1 MNKNK
6 INKKIDKIEQRR
18 QSGMRI
24 STAEIK
30 MLIKECVRQGGMYTA
45 PDFKEYIVANSGKDV
60 TRGQISGAVSQLVD
74 TKEIVRVGRGL
85 FAKDMKVAV
94 NKKKP
99 NDDEVKDA
107 LKIQIYN
114 TLIKV
119 EKELATTISS
129 IDIWKLNGENFEIV
143 TKMRE
148 LKDSIEEIK
157 TQCK

>member
-1 MNKNK
+1 M
-6 INKKIDKIEQRR
+6 EQRR

-99 NDDEVKDA
+99 NDDEVKDT

-148 LKDSIEEIK
+148 LKDFIEEIK

>member
-1 MNKNK
+1 
-6 INKKIDKIEQRR
+6 
-18 QSGMRI
+18 MRI

-30 MLIKECVRQGGMYTA
+30 MLIKECIRQGGMYTA
-45 PDFKEYIVANSGKDV
+45 SDFKEYIAANSEKDV
-60 TRGQISGAVSQLVD
+60 TRGQISGALYQLVD
-74 TKEIVRVGRGL
+74 MKEIVRLERGL
-85 FAKDMKVAV
+85 YAKDIKTPL
-94 NKKKP
+94 NKKKSS
-99 NDDEVKDA
+99 NDKVEDT

-148 LKDSIEEIK
+148 LKDSIEDIK
-157 TQCK
+157 IQCK

>member
-99 NDDEVKDA
+99 NDDEVKDT

>member
-1 MNKNK
+1 
-6 INKKIDKIEQRR
+6 
-18 QSGMRI
+18 
-24 STAEIK
+24 
-30 MLIKECVRQGGMYTA
+30 MYTA
-45 PDFKEYIVANSGKDV
+45 PDFKEYIVENSGKDV
-60 TRGQISGAVSQLVD
+60 TRGQISGGISQLVD

-85 FAKDMKVAV
+85 YAKDMKVTI
-94 NKKKP
+94 NKKKDMD
-99 NDDEVKDA
+99 NEVEDT

-148 LKDSIEEIK
+148 LKDSIEDIK
-157 TQCK
+157 DYILI

>member
-1 MNKNK
+1 M
-6 INKKIDKIEQRR
+6 
-18 QSGMRI
+18 
-24 STAEIK
+24 
-30 MLIKECVRQGGMYTA
+30 
-45 PDFKEYIVANSGKDV
+45 
-60 TRGQISGAVSQLVD
+60 SQLVD

-99 NDDEVKDA
+99 NDDEVKDT

-143 TKMRE
+143 TKTRE
-148 LKDSIEEIK
+148 LKDFIEEIK
-157 TQCK
+157 MQCK

>member
-1 MNKNK
+1 M
-6 INKKIDKIEQRR
+6 EQRR
-18 QSGMRI
+18 QSRMRI

-99 NDDEVKDA
+99 NDDEVKDT

-129 IDIWKLNGENFEIV
+129 VDIWKLNGENFEIV

>member
-1 MNKNK
+1 MNVICN
-6 INKKIDKIEQRR
+6 
-18 QSGMRI
+18 
-24 STAEIK
+24 
-30 MLIKECVRQGGMYTA
+30 
-45 PDFKEYIVANSGKDV
+45 FKEYIVENSGKDV
-60 TRGQISGAVSQLVD
+60 TRGQISGGISQLVD

-85 FAKDMKVAV
+85 YAKDMKVTI
-94 NKKKP
+94 NKKKDTD
-99 NDDEVKDA
+99 NEVEDT

-148 LKDSIEEIK
+148 LKDSIEDIK
-157 TQCK
+157 VQCKQNII